1 MFSVCYVIFLRMRS
15 FLQKFEFFRTIDA
28 DIFCLNRP
36 KGCKTH
42 FNNIIQ
48 LIGLFNDINSS
59 PQRTLHSIQEVDVR
73 FSL

>member
-1 MFSVCYVIFLRMRS
+1 MFSVCYVIFLRMRY
-15 FLQKFEFFRTIDA
+15 FLQKFELFRTIDA

-48 LIGLFNDINSS
+48 LIGLFSM
-59 PQRTLHSIQEVDVR
+59 T
-73 FSL
+73 